1 MTRKR
6 YVKLLMGHGY
16 SRNTANLYADRA
28 LATGRTYQQDY
39 NYRLIGI
46 SMAEGFREFL
56 EAVKREFSEIAESFK
71 KLADEVRGVVAYE
84 KAYLAAMDKEK
95 EPEG

>member
-28 LATGRTYQQDY
+28 LATGRTYRQDY
-39 NYRLIGI
+39 NYRLVGI
-46 SMAEGFREFL
+46 SIVEGFREFA
-56 EAVKREFSEIAESFK
+56 EAVKRVFSEVAESFK
-71 KLADEVRGVVAYE
+71 KFADEVRGVAAYE
-84 KAYLAAMDKEK
+84 KAYRAAMDKKK
-95 EPEG
+95 EPEA